1 MGTLLFFC
9 LFVLSS
15 ALVLHQVVHFA
26 MRVTLDGHTKVDPV
40 LTISSAG
47 NLLLC
52 VAPQHLFIQEASCR
66 CSWTPCPATSL
77 HSCSLPSHPHS
88 HCPPA
93 VFSPSDP
100 PLLPRRTEVGI
111 DALSPSVLNQQPVR
125 FSV

>member
-1 MGTLLFFC
+1 MGTPLFFC

-52 VAPQHLFIQEASCR
+52 V
-66 CSWTPCPATSL
+66 
-77 HSCSLPSHPHS
+77 
-88 HCPPA
+88 
-93 VFSPSDP
+93 
-100 PLLPRRTEVGI
+100 
-111 DALSPSVLNQQPVR
+111 